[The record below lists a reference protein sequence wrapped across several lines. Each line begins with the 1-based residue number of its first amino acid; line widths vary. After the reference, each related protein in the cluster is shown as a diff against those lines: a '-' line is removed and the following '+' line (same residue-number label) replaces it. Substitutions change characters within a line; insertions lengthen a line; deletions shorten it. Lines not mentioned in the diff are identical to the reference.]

1 MTGGD
6 DGRRRTTVAGG
17 GRWLTAGSDGRW
29 RATKNCGV
37 GQIYIYYET
46 ETRAGS
52 TRSDTNLRLKVRTVK
67 RRRRDDDQ
75 TTGAKAASQPTAS
88 QESISNG
95 PAKRTRGK
103 KKNDVCCF
111 DAP

>member
-1 MTGGD
+1 MQASSPTYWD
-6 DGRRRTTVAGG
+6 KAI
-17 GRWLTAGSDGRW
+17 LL
-29 RATKNCGV
+29 
-37 GQIYIYYET
+37 
-46 ETRAGS
+46 S
-52 TRSDTNLRLKVRTVK
+52 TLQSKGLYRTVK